1 MPFSLSAMKRPPLS
15 ASALGIFLLLVSGC
29 AGASAPP
36 APATQAPQPTT
47 ARVEAAT
54 APPAEP
60 APTQAMPSPTP
71 PPAAQAPPPTPTR
84 RPTGP
89 LAPAIASDVWLNTNG
104 PLAWDS
110 LRGKVVMVEFWTFG
124 CINCRNVLPE
134 FKGYHR
140 DFADNGLVIIGVHS
154 PEFGFEKELANVK
167 TAVRDLGV
175 EFPVAVD
182 NDFANWN
189 RYNNR
194 YWPTRYLI
202 DKQGVLRYT
211 HIGEGAYEETRGW
224 IERLLGE

>member
-1 MPFSLSAMKRPPLS
+1 
-15 ASALGIFLLLVSGC
+15 
-29 AGASAPP
+29 
-36 APATQAPQPTT
+36 
-47 ARVEAAT
+47 
-54 APPAEP
+54 
-60 APTQAMPSPTP
+60 
-71 PPAAQAPPPTPTR
+71 
-84 RPTGP
+84 
-89 LAPAIASDVWLNTNG
+89 
-104 PLAWDS
+104 
-110 LRGKVVMVEFWTFG
+110 MVEFWTFG

-140 DFADNGLVIIGVHS
+140 DFAGKGLVIVGVHS

-175 EFPVAVD
+175 EFPVAID

-211 HIGEGAYEETRGW
+211 HIGEGAYEETRAW

>member
-1 MPFSLSAMKRPPLS
+1 
-15 ASALGIFLLLVSGC
+15 V
-29 AGASAPP
+29 
-36 APATQAPQPTT
+36 
-47 ARVEAAT
+47 
-54 APPAEP
+54 
-60 APTQAMPSPTP
+60 PS
-71 PPAAQAPPPTPTR
+71 PTR
-84 RPTGP
+84 RPAGP
-89 LAPAIASDVWLNTNG
+89 LAPAITSDIWLNTSG
-104 PLAWDS
+104 PVFWDS

-140 DFADNGLVIIGVHS
+140 DFAAKGLIIVGVHS

-175 EFPVAVD
+175 EFPVAID

-202 DKQGVLRYT
+202 DKQGALRYT
-211 HIGEGAYEETRGW
+211 HIGEGAYEETRVW
-224 IERLLGE
+224 IERLLLE

>member
-1 MPFSLSAMKRPPLS
+1 MKPQHVAP
-15 ASALGIFLLLVSGC
+15 ALGAFLLLMSAC

-36 APATQAPQPTT
+36 TPAPQTSPPTI
-47 ARVEAAT
+47 ARIEALS
-54 APPAEP
+54 
-60 APTQAMPSPTP
+60 APTPTALATKAMPSPTP
-71 PPAAQAPPPTPTR
+71 APAPTAIRPPS
-84 RPTGP
+84 GP
-89 LAPAIASDVWLNTNG
+89 LAPNIVSDTWLNTNG

-140 DFADNGLVIIGVHS
+140 DFAARGLVIVGVHS

-167 TAVRDLGV
+167 AAVRDLGV
-175 EFPVAVD
+175 EFPVAID

-211 HIGEGAYEETRGW
+211 HIGEGAYEETRAW

>member
-1 MPFSLSAMKRPPLS
+1 MRLPRVTLTLG
-15 ASALGIFLLLVSGC
+15 ALLLLVSGC
-29 AGASAPP
+29 AGA
-36 APATQAPQPTT
+36 
-47 ARVEAAT
+47 
-54 APPAEP
+54 
-60 APTQAMPSPTP
+60 TP
-71 PPAAQAPPPTPTR
+71 PPAAQAPLPATARVDAVTAPTPTALAPKAMPSPTPAPAPTSTR
-84 RPTGP
+84 RPSGP
-89 LAPAIASDVWLNTNG
+89 LAPAIVSDTWLNTTG

-140 DFADNGLVIIGVHS
+140 DFADKGLVIVGVHS

-175 EFPVAVD
+175 AFPVAID

-211 HIGEGAYEETRGW
+211 HIGEGAYAETRAW
-224 IERLLGE
+224 IEQLLGE